1 MAKYPE
7 QVPLAA
13 KAQGDKVRPV
23 SRAFVVRDEPKG
35 KAFITLCSFFLN
47 KNGNLSGKA
56 SLRCKHADGTLEEMT
71 EFTLKK
77 DEFVNLSDV
86 K

>member
-1 MAKYPE
+1 MATPQQK
-7 QVPLAA
+7 PLAQGEA
-13 KAQGDKVRPV
+13 KDKVRPV

-56 SLRCKHADGTLEEMT
+56 SLRCKHADGTLEELN